1 MERGTLQRTCTPW
14 TDLFVIELAA
24 ERFVLNESSLLG
36 KSRIILPPPPQG
48 VSEEVVVD
56 VVEHTLTKNF
66 LKKIEISQEF
76 EVLYSSSKIW
86 QMRTSSNVGPVGS

>member
-1 MERGTLQRTCTPW
+1 M
-14 TDLFVIELAA
+14 DLFVIELAV
-24 ERFVLNESSLLG
+24 ERFVLNDSSLLVE
-36 KSRIILPPPPQG
+36 SRSILPPPQG

-56 VVEHTLTKNF
+56 VVEHTTTKKIFKNF
-66 LKKIEISQEF
+66 EISQEF